1 MTKNIYG
8 GYCVRV
14 EGISIAL
21 SVGITDIEEA
31 VTQAE
36 QYSLVRPRH
45 EHYVVDATNGDV
57 LACVTNTG
65 YMRIVARPVYL
76 VVNGNTGNNLT
87 KKNTRDAA
95 ENSAMRWRQTLR
107 ALDIPVYVMNS
118 LTGEIVY
125 EAL

>member
-1 MTKNIYG
+1 MYNIYN
-8 GYCVRV
+8 GYVIRV
-14 EGISIAL
+14 NGLDISLA
-21 SVGITDIEEA
+21 VGIADRNQAIG
-31 VTQAE
+31 QAE
-36 QYSLVRPRH
+36 TLSLVRPWR
-45 EHYVVDATNGDV
+45 EHYVIDATTGEV
-57 LACVTNTG
+57 VACVVNH
-65 YMRIVARPVYL
+65 RVARPVYL

-87 KKNTRDAA
+87 KKNTRFAA